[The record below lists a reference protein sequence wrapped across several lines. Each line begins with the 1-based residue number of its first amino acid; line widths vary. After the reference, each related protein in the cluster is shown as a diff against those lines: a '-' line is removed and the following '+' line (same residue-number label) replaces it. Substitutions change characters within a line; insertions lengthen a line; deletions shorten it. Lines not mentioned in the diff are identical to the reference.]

1 MKANATGSVPVFS
14 VCLFH
19 IERSIFI
26 PMSEL
31 IKGAGRRCTVT
42 EITVL
47 FGIKDGSIDNIV
59 SHLRY

>member
-1 MKANATGSVPVFS
+1 MKANATGNVPVFS

-26 PMSEL
+26 PMSGL
-31 IKGAGRRCTVT
+31 TNGAGRRYTVT
-42 EITVL
+42 EITVV
-47 FGIKDGSIDNIV
+47 FRVKDGSTDNIV